1 MFPIVAAYG
10 FVEWFSGTF
19 TSDAITLI
27 SGGMAFFGEAAV
39 T

>member
-1 MFPIVAAYG
+1 MFPIESGFG

-19 TSDAITLI
+19 TSDAIALI